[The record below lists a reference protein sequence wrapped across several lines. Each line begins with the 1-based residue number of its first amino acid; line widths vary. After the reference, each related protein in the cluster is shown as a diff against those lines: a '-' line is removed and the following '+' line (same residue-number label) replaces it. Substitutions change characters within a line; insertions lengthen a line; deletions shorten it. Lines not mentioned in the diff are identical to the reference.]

1 MKESIMISI
10 LIIIIYIFFINNK
23 TDLILFEHNGNKVLV
38 RDTPNSAD
46 SAILLGELINRLY
59 ILRNYL
65 VNNKNQFPEYNEY
78 LNLLETNF
86 TKSRT
91 SIYENSTDSNFT
103 SYSVNKGE
111 ELVFCLRCKDTH
123 KLHSINL
130 LVYVAVHEMAHTAC
144 PEIGHPPLFNKIFKF
159 LLEQAVQLNLYIP
172 DDYSSRP
179 VQYCGMKLY
188 TNVLF

>member
-23 TDLILFEHNGNKVLV
+23 TDLILFENNGNKVLV
-38 RDTPNSAD
+38 RDTQNSAD

-59 ILRNYL
+59 SLRNYL
-65 VNNKNQFPEYNEY
+65 VNNKTKFPEYNEY
-78 LNLLETNF
+78 IVLLENNF

-91 SIYENSTDSNFT
+91 SIYENSTDSEFT

-111 ELVFCLRCKDTH
+111 EIVFCLRCKDTH

>member
-1 MKESIMISI
+1 MISI

-38 RDTPNSAD
+38 RDTHNSAD
-46 SAILLGELINRLY
+46 SAILLWELINRLY
-59 ILRNYL
+59 ILRNYI

-78 LNLLETNF
+78 IDLLETNF

-111 ELVFCLRCKDTH
+111 ELVFCLRCKETY

-144 PEIGHPPLFNKIFKF
+144 PVIGHPPLFNKIFKF

-179 VQYCGMKLY
+179 VKYCGMKLY
-188 TNVLF
+188 TNVLFWLT